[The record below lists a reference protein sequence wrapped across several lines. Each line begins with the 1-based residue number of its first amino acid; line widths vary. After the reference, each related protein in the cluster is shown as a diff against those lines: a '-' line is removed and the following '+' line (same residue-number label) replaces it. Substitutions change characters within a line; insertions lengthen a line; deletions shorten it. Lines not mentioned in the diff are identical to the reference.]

1 MTADA
6 QMRQT
11 LAARVAEAEAAVVE
25 MPLDPGVASLKAA
38 LGRFN
43 AGITKLWQITP
54 DGTRAGGKHLGKG
67 VFNGL

>member
-1 MTADA
+1 MTAEL

-25 MPLDPGVASLKAA
+25 MALDPNVASLKGA
-38 LGRFN
+38 LSRFN

-54 DGTRAGGKHLGKG
+54 DGVAGGKHRGG
-67 VFNGL
+67 GLFAGG